1 MANQIPLSGATSA
14 AGGAMLSTDQ
24 GRLLVKGVL
33 NMTGAASL
41 AGDSVVTRKRKQQF
55 PIILGE
61 PVADL
66 VGEGAPKPVTGMEFD
81 QTSLNI
87 RKVATIVPFTDEL
100 LEDIEEE
107 DVGTEEG
114 EDLLAQVDFR
124 VRRAIAK
131 KIDELIT
138 GKQSGVNY
146 TPTNGFDTMLRSTTA
161 TVELGTENDR
171 LRRAVSAAMGILEDN
186 GYDDP
191 GQMGLLLGSDV
202 RRHIRDARRASD
214 NTDELYTDEDPFYGI
229 QPAFSHNLNKLA
241 DSPAATKIVGFVCYR
256 PNLHLRIRTDV
267 RVKVSTD
274 AVVNDGIQDRNAF
287 QEDLTLLRFET
298 RQGFMIHDLNRA
310 VVAIIDAA

>member
-1 MANQIPLSGATSA
+1 MANQIPLSGATPA
-14 AGGAMLSTDQ
+14 AGGNLLSVEV
-24 GRLLVKGVL
+24 GRVLVKGVL
-33 NMTGAASL
+33 NMTGAANL
-41 AGDSVVTRKRKQQF
+41 AGDSVVTRKRKTTF

-81 QTSLNI
+81 QTTLNI

-100 LEDIEEE
+100 LEDVAEE
-107 DVGTEEG
+107 DVETEEG

-124 VRRAIAK
+124 VRRAIAR
-131 KIDELIT
+131 KIDELIV
-138 GKQSGVNY
+138 GKQGGVNY
-146 TPTNGFDTMLRSTTA
+146 SPVNGFDTMLRSTTA
-161 TVELGTENDR
+161 TVELGTEGDR

-191 GQMGLLLGSDV
+191 DSMGLLLGSDV
-202 RRHIRDARRASD
+202 RRHIRDARKAVET
-214 NTDELYTDEDPFYGI
+214 TDELYADEDPFYGLV
-229 QPAFSHNLNKLA
+229 PSFSHNLNKLSDA
-241 DSPAATKIVGFVCYR
+241 PSGTKIIGFVVYR

-274 AVVNDGIQDRNAF
+274 AVVNDGVQDRNAF

-298 RQGFMIHDLNRA
+298 RQGFMVHDLNRA